1 MSAAQAWEEQDRPLL
16 VRELAGQA
24 FARASGA
31 PLVLGNRVRL
41 LRDADENY
49 PRWLESI
56 AAAQRTIHFEN
67 YIVYDDATGK
77 LFADALIERAQHG
90 VEVRVIY
97 DWLGCLGKSSRHF
110 WRRLREAG
118 VNVRCFNPPRLDS
131 PFGWMSRDHRKM
143 ISVDGETAFVMGLC
157 VGAIWEGNPQ
167 KHIAPWRDTGIEVQG
182 PIVADIE
189 NAFEQTWEMTGAP
202 FPKRDGV
209 APLPFEPGGD
219 VAMRI
224 VASVPNTAGM
234 LRIDQLV
241 SALARERLWLT
252 DAYFSGTTTY
262 VQALR
267 AAAQD
272 GVDVRLLLPGANDV
286 PIVTPFIRAGYRPLL
301 EAGVR
306 IYEWNGPMLHA
317 KTGVA
322 DSRWARVGS
331 TNLNITSWLGNCE
344 LDAIIEDEGVAREME
359 QMFLD
364 DLGRATEI
372 VLDDRRRP
380 RPPDGQKVPRR
391 RRSPGGSAG
400 RAAAG
405 AMRIGNVVTAAVG
418 DRRILGPVEAKIMA
432 LSGLLLLALA
442 VLFWKYPKG
451 IAYPLVALLLWLAV
465 SLIVR
470 GVQLFLNRRRRSKAS
485 PDDSTL
491 H

>member
-1 MSAAQAWEEQDRPLL
+1 M
-16 VRELAGQA
+16 RELAGQA
-24 FARASGA
+24 FERASGA

-41 LRDADENY
+41 LRDAGENY
-49 PRWLESI
+49 PRWLEAI
-56 AAAQRTIHFEN
+56 ASARRTIHFEN
-67 YIVYDDATGK
+67 YIVYDDAAGR
-77 LFADALIERAQHG
+77 LFADALIERARHG
-90 VEVRVIY
+90 VQVRLIY
-97 DWLGCLGKSSRHF
+97 DWLGCLGKSSHRY

-143 ISVDGETAFVMGLC
+143 ISIDGGTAFVMGLC
-157 VGAIWEGNPQ
+157 VGTIWEGNPQ
-167 KHIAPWRDTGIEVQG
+167 KRLDPWRDTGIEVQG
-182 PIVADIE
+182 PVVADIE
-189 NAFEQTWEMTGAP
+189 RAFEQTWEMTGEP
-202 FPKRDGV
+202 FPQDEDGP
-209 APLPFEPGGD
+209 APKPLQHVGD

-267 AAAQD
+267 AAAKD

-344 LDAIIEDEGVAREME
+344 LDAIVEDEGFAREVE
-359 QMFLD
+359 QMFLE
-364 DLGRATEI
+364 DLERATEI

-380 RPPDGQKVPRR
+380 RPPGGRKVPRR
-391 RRSPGGSAG
+391 RRGRGGSAG

-405 AMRIGNVVTAAVG
+405 AMRIGNVVSAAVG
-418 DRRILGPVEAKIMA
+418 DRRVLGPVEAKIMA
-432 LSGLLLLALA
+432 LSGLLLLGLA
-442 VLFWKYPKG
+442 VLFAIYPKG
-451 IAYPLVALLLWLAV
+451 IAYPLIALLLWLAV
-465 SLIVR
+465 SLIFR
-470 GVQLFLNRRRRSKAS
+470 GVQLFFTRRRRGKAS
-485 PDDSTL
+485 PDSDL
-491 H
+491 R

>member
-1 MSAAQAWEEQDRPLL
+1 MSAAQAWDERNRPLL

-24 FARASGA
+24 FERASGA
-31 PLVLGNRVRL
+31 PLVPGNSVRL
-41 LRDADENY
+41 LRDAGENY
-49 PRWLESI
+49 PRWLEAI
-56 AAAQRTIHFEN
+56 AAAQRTVHFEN
-67 YIVYDDATGK
+67 YIIYDDAAGRR
-77 LFADALIERAQHG
+77 FADALIERARLG
-90 VEVRVIY
+90 VQVRLIY
-97 DWLGCLGKSSRHF
+97 DWLGCLGKSSRRY

-118 VNVRCFNPPRLDS
+118 VDVRCFNPPRLDS
-131 PFGWMSRDHRKM
+131 PFGWLSRDHRKM

-157 VGAIWEGNPQ
+157 VGSIWEGDPR
-167 KHIAPWRDTGIEVQG
+167 KRVDPWRDTGVEVQG

-189 NAFEQTWEMTGAP
+189 RAFEQTWEMTGAP
-202 FPKRDGV
+202 HPKQDR
-209 APLPFEPGGD
+209 PELWPGPPMGD

-224 VASVPNTAGM
+224 VASMPNTAGM

-252 DAYFSGTTTY
+252 DAYFSGTTSY

-267 AAAQD
+267 AAAED
-272 GVDVRLLLPGANDV
+272 AVDVRLLLPGANDV

-364 DLGRATEI
+364 DLEGATEI
-372 VLDDRRRP
+372 VLDDRHRP
-380 RPPDGQKVPRR
+380 RPPDGQRIPRR
-391 RRSPGGSAG
+391 RQGRGGRAG

-418 DRRILGPVEAKIMA
+418 DRRVLGPVEAKIMA
-432 LSGLLLLALA
+432 LSGLLLLGLA
-442 VLFWKYPKG
+442 ILFWMYPSA
-451 IAYPLVALLLWLAV
+451 IAYPLVALLLWLSL

-470 GVQLFLNRRRRSKAS
+470 GAQLFSERRRRGKVPPGGSGFR
-485 PDDSTL
+485 
-491 H
+491 